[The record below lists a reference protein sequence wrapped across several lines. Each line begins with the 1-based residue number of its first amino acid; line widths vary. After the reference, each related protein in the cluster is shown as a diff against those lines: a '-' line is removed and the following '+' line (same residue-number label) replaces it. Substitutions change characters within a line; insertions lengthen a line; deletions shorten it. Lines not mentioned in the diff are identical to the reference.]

1 MQINANSM
9 MAHQTLMNIN
19 ANNIANVN
27 SKDFKA
33 DEANIVS
40 NLNVSVNSTNK
51 PTDITKELT
60 NQIPITKGFEAQI
73 PVIKT
78 ENEMMGTLLDMK
90 V

>member
-1 MQINANSM
+1 MQINVNSM
-9 MAHQTLMNIN
+9 MAHQTLMNVN

-33 DEANIVS
+33 NEANIDNNLKVS
-40 NLNVSVNSTNK
+40 ENSTNK

-60 NQIPITKGFEAQI
+60 NQIPIADGFEAQA

-78 ENEMMGTLLDMK
+78 ENQMMGILLDMK
-90 V
+90 A

>member
-1 MQINANSM
+1 MRINANSM
-9 MAHQTLMNIN
+9 MAHQTLMNVN

-33 DEANIVS
+33 DEANIDN

-51 PTDITKELT
+51 PTNITKELT
-60 NQIPITKGFEAQI
+60 NQIPIADGFEAQT

-78 ENEMMGTLLDMK
+78 EDEMMGTLLDMK